1 MTESKRAKEQRSQ
14 RAKESKSK
22 GAKEQRRQRAKE
34 SESKGVKEHAF
45 ERAKKLYKVH
55 AYLSCKRLKVDKSN
69 KNFFAIHDDYFGGIA
84 LTMVYV
90 IKLFTAV
97 IYEFS

>member
-22 GAKEQRRQRAKE
+22 GVKEQ
-34 SESKGVKEHAF
+34 AF

-69 KNFFAIHDDYFGGIA
+69 KNFFAIHDFYFGGIA
-84 LTMVYV
+84 LTMGSM
-90 IKLFTAV
+90 L
-97 IYEFS
+97 